1 LSISN
6 KIKTTQTFCENFVS
20 SVNIIV
26 SRKNQLIES
35 RKKIKKETIKK
46 RKQYVINPK

>member
-1 LSISN
+1 
-6 KIKTTQTFCENFVS
+6 VS

-26 SRKNQLIES
+26 S

-46 RKQYVINPK
+46 RKQYFINPK